1 MKKLSDVF
9 PVTDGIFVNM
19 AAIQGSNLPWK
30 AKSIDTYLDTEYS
43 LLRSG
48 DKAISPLV
56 DKLLS
61 DDGTMTE
68 PNKLIIATTI
78 YQRFIQKWTK
88 LYNTLSLTYN
98 PIENYSMTETH
109 TGTET
114 RTNTPS
120 NRKETTTQSS
130 EDWKLTES
138 QTPSEDYSVKV
149 TQTPTDWTTTESA
162 DGDENTTSTEHEVSA
177 FNSGYEDGTKD
188 TTTTNR
194 KVETTQSGT
203 YDTETTQTGSIDVER
218 TQTGTLT
225 TEHTIEGTDED
236 ETLYNTTLTR
246 SGNIGVTTSQQM
258 LQSEREVWLWDYFE
272 IVFSDIDKM
281 LTIPIYI

>member
-1 MKKLSDVF
+1 MKKLSEIF
-9 PVTDGIFVNM
+9 PITDGIFVNM
-19 AAIQGSNLPWK
+19 ASIQGSNLPWK
-30 AKSIDTYLDTEYS
+30 AKSIDNYLDTEYS

-56 DKLLS
+56 EKLLES
-61 DDGTMTE
+61 DGTMTE
-68 PNKLIIATTI
+68 SNKLIIATTI
-78 YQRFIQKWTK
+78 YQRFVLKWTK
-88 LYNTLSLTYN
+88 LYATLSLNYN
-98 PIENYSMTETH
+98 PIENYSMVETH

-114 RTNTPS
+114 RTNTPN

-138 QTPSEDYSVKV
+138 QAPSEDYSIKV

-162 DGDENTTSTEHEVSA
+162 DGDENTISTEHEVSA

-188 TTTTNR
+188 TTTTSR

-203 YDTETTQTGSIDVER
+203 YDTETTQTGSIDIER

-225 TEHTIEGTDED
+225 TEHTIEGKDED
-236 ETLYNTTLTR
+236 ETLFNTTLTR
-246 SGNIGVTTSQQM
+246 SGNIGTTTSQM
-258 LQSEREVWLWDYFE
+258 MIGSERELWLWDYFE

-281 LTIPIYI
+281 LTLPIYI